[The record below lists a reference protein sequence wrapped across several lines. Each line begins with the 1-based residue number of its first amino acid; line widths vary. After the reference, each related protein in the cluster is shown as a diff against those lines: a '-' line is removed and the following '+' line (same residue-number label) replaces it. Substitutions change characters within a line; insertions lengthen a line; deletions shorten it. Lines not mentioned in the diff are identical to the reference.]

1 MKEASSLQKGSILIN
16 PSVSYLETAIQAA
29 QEAGEL
35 LRSHFHKEKNVDEA
49 QHHDLKLELDRKAQ
63 ELIFDRIAQQFPD
76 HALYG
81 EEGIGGNQDSDYQWI
96 VDPIDGTVN
105 FFYGIPHFCVSIAM
119 RKGADILVGVIHDPM
134 TGETWTAERGG
145 KVLLNGEPLH
155 VSKRTQLEE
164 SIVFIGC
171 GKDEEALK
179 IGLERFRKA
188 SLRCRKMRMM
198 GSAAL
203 AMAYTASGRL
213 DAYVESRI
221 SLWDIAAGQ
230 LILEMAGGSC
240 ELKPHAN
247 NPEVYSI
254 KATNGLIP
262 IDEVL

>member
-1 MKEASSLQKGSILIN
+1 MT
-16 PSVSYLETAIQAA
+16 YLETAISAA

-35 LRSHFHKEKNVDEA
+35 LRANFHQPKNVDEA
-49 QHHDLKLELDRKAQ
+49 QHHDLKLELDRKTQ
-63 ELIFDRIAQQFPD
+63 DLIFARIGEQFPD

-81 EEGIGGNQDSDYQWI
+81 EEGLGGNQESDFQWI

-119 RKGADILVGVIHDPM
+119 RQGEDILVGVIYDPM
-134 TGETWTAERGG
+134 TNELWTAEKGG
-145 KVLLNGEPLH
+145 KVLLNGQPLA
-155 VSKRTQLEE
+155 VSKRAKLEE
-164 SIVFIGC
+164 AIVFIGC

-179 IGLERFRKA
+179 VGLERFRKA

-203 AMAYTASGRL
+203 GMAYTASGRL

-221 SLWDIAAGQ
+221 SLWDIAAGK

-240 ELKPHAN
+240 ELTP
-247 NPEVYSI
+247 NPDNPDVYAI
-254 KATNGLIP
+254 KASNGLIP

>member
-1 MKEASSLQKGSILIN
+1 MT
-16 PSVSYLETAIQAA
+16 YLETAVSAA
-29 QEAGEL
+29 HEAGQL
-35 LRSHFHKEKNVDEA
+35 LRDNFHKDKNVDEA
-49 QHHDLKLELDRKAQ
+49 EHHDLKLELDRKTQ
-63 ELIFDRIAQQFPD
+63 DLIFERIAAQFPD

-81 EEGIGGNQDSDYQWI
+81 EEGIGGNQDSEYQWI

-119 RKGADILVGVIHDPM
+119 RKGEDILIGVIYDPM
-134 TGETWTAERGG
+134 TNETWTAEKGAA
-145 KVLLNGEPLH
+145 VLLNDQPLH

-221 SLWDIAAGQ
+221 SLWDIAAGK
-230 LILEMAGGSC
+230 LILEMAGGYC
-240 ELKPHAN
+240 DLRAHDN
-247 NPEVYSI
+247 NPEIYAI

>member
-1 MKEASSLQKGSILIN
+1 M
-16 PSVSYLETAIQAA
+16 SYLETALSAA
-29 QEAGEL
+29 HEVGQL
-35 LRSHFHKEKNVDEA
+35 LRDNFNQDKTVDEA
-49 QHHDLKLELDRKAQ
+49 MHHDIKLELDRKSQ
-63 ELIFDRIAQQFPD
+63 DLIFARIAASYPD

-81 EEGIGGNQDSDYQWI
+81 EEGLGGNQDSDFQWI

-105 FFYGIPHFCVSIAM
+105 FFYGIPHFCVSIAL
-119 RKGADILVGVIHDPM
+119 RKGEDILMGVIYDPM
-134 TGETWTAERGG
+134 TNETWTAEKDGE
-145 KVLLNGEPLH
+145 VQLNGRPLR
-155 VSKRTQLEE
+155 VSTRTKLEE

-221 SLWDIAAGQ
+221 SLWDIAAGK

-240 ELKPHAN
+240 ELTPNKD
-247 NPEVYSI
+247 NPDIYAI

>member
-1 MKEASSLQKGSILIN
+1 MKLAFHSRCSLIRLSG
-16 PSVSYLETAIQAA
+16 VTYLETAITAA
-29 QEAGEL
+29 KEAGEL
-35 LRSHFHKEKNVDEA
+35 LRDNFHQPKNVDEA
-49 QHHDLKLELDRKAQ
+49 LHHDLKLELDRKTQ
-63 ELIFDRIAQQFPD
+63 DLIFERIGEQFPD

-81 EEGIGGNQDSDYQWI
+81 EEGLGGNQSSEYQWI

-105 FFYGIPHFCVSIAM
+105 FFYGIPHFCVSIAL
-119 RKGADILVGVIHDPM
+119 RQGEELLVGVIYDPM
-134 TGETWTAERGG
+134 TDELWSAERGG
-145 KVLLNGEPLH
+145 QVLLNDRPLS
-155 VSKRTQLEE
+155 VSKRDKLEE
-164 SIVFIGC
+164 AIVFIGC
-171 GKDEEALK
+171 GKDEEALTV
-179 IGLERFRKA
+179 GLERFRKA

-230 LILEMAGGSC
+230 LILEMAGGAC
-240 ELKPHAN
+240 ELVPNVEKPD
-247 NPEVYSI
+247 VYAI

>member
-1 MKEASSLQKGSILIN
+1 MT
-16 PSVSYLETAIQAA
+16 YLETAISAA

-35 LRSHFHKEKNVDEA
+35 LRTNFHQPKHVDEA
-49 QHHDLKLELDRKAQ
+49 QHHDLKLELDRKTQ
-63 ELIFDRIAQQFPD
+63 DLIFARIGERFPE

-81 EEGIGGNQDSDYQWI
+81 EEGLGGNQESDFQWI

-105 FFYGIPHFCVSIAM
+105 FFYGIPHFCVSIAL
-119 RKGADILVGVIHDPM
+119 RQGEEILVGVIYDPM
-134 TGETWTAERGG
+134 TNELWTAEKGG
-145 KVLLNGEPLH
+145 KALLNGQPLA
-155 VSKRTQLEE
+155 VSKRDKLEE
-164 SIVFIGC
+164 AIVFIGC

-203 AMAYTASGRL
+203 GMAYTASGRL

-240 ELKPHAN
+240 ELTP
-247 NPEVYSI
+247 NPDNLDIYSI
-254 KATNGLIP
+254 KASNGLIP

>member
-1 MKEASSLQKGSILIN
+1 MT
-16 PSVSYLETAIQAA
+16 YLETAINAA
-29 QEAGEL
+29 QEAGQL
-35 LRSHFHKEKNVDEA
+35 LRDHFHQDKNVDEA

-63 ELIFDRIAQQFPD
+63 DLIFERIAAEFPD

-81 EEGIGGNQDSDYQWI
+81 EEGLGGNQESEFQWI

-119 RKGADILVGVIHDPM
+119 RQGEDILVGVIYDPM
-134 TGETWTAERGG
+134 TGELWTAEKDGE
-145 KVLLNGEPLH
+145 VLLNGKPLK
-155 VSKRTQLEE
+155 VSSRTKLEE
-164 SIVFIGC
+164 AIVFIGC

-203 AMAYTASGRL
+203 GMAYTASGRL

-221 SLWDIAAGQ
+221 SLWDIAAGK

-240 ELKPHAN
+240 ELVPNAE
-247 NPEVYSI
+247 NPDIYAI